1 MTVKGNW
8 GVEIVDTLRVY
19 ERPPE
24 KIKGYLFESVHDDY
38 RLSCRC

>member
-1 MTVKGNW
+1 MRVKGNW

-24 KIKGYLFESVHDDY
+24 KIKIYVFESAQDY
-38 RLSCRC
+38 KLSCRC